1 MPSTSPV
8 NGHTLVRDYIDIR
21 EAQIGLPLSLQLPLT
36 GSVPIWGR
44 LFKAGLALNLTR
56 CFSLYFCTPVYFKTS
71 EKKTPTNPDKILMKY
86 L

>member
-56 CFSLYFCTPVYFKTS
+56 CFSLYFCTSVYFKTS